1 MFLKCLFYAFQ
12 FLGTAP
18 ITIKALGTKKNK
30 ACHFLFVSS
39 RLGILHNCILLCIS
53 LPTIYLMIEDILAR
67 SFLRKKTNL
76 ELVIDGVCAIYVVV
90 PAFAFLLKIS
100 ISAEKAIMIINKLNV
115 IYQKR
120 KIEFKKESPPVL
132 LLRPVKIIV
141 FTNVVPLIIG
151 CFVSGQHHI
160 SNLLPLP
167 SFLTYQMT
175 FMQYT
180 LILKLLHY
188 LYQSTN
194 TELQSVLRS
203 KVPIFIV
210 HNRFLGIDSQRISNK
225 IELLR
230 EIHVLLCHL
239 SKEVSDFYALPMFF
253 CISNKFLILVQYFYY
268 AAAILSDKQE
278 TATQYE
284 ILILT
289 IWFTIVEA
297 LSLVVLARVAGLVV
311 KESRRTGEI
320 VGGLIAECPN
330 KLILKQL
337 NGFFC
342 HLLLVQVD
350 FNVYNL
356 YQINEP
362 LLTSFTSY
370 ITTYIVIL
378 LQFKGISCPSDST
391 DHTENVSTPP
401 SVN

>member
-1 MFLKCLFYAFQ
+1 
-12 FLGTAP
+12 
-18 ITIKALGTKKNK
+18 
-30 ACHFLFVSS
+30 
-39 RLGILHNCILLCIS
+39 
-53 LPTIYLMIEDILAR
+53 
-67 SFLRKKTNL
+67 
-76 ELVIDGVCAIYVVV
+76 
-90 PAFAFLLKIS
+90 
-100 ISAEKAIMIINKLNV
+100 
-115 IYQKR
+115 
-120 KIEFKKESPPVL
+120 
-132 LLRPVKIIV
+132 
-141 FTNVVPLIIG
+141 
-151 CFVSGQHHI
+151 
-160 SNLLPLP
+160 
-167 SFLTYQMT
+167 MT

-230 EIHVLLCHL
+230 EIH
-239 SKEVSDFYALPMFF
+239 
-253 CISNKFLILVQYFYY
+253 YFYY

-362 LLTSFTSY
+362 LLTSMTIIQYTLILKLLHYLYQSTNTELQSVLTSKVPISIVQNRLLGMDTQRVSTKIELLPTVLSHKQDTTGQYEIILHCMSFSTVEALSIVYLTRAAGLVVTESKRTGEIVSQLIVDCPNKLVLKQLNGFFSYLLQVQVDFSVFNLYQINESLLTSITSY
-370 ITTYIVIL
+370 ITTYMVIL
-378 LQFKGISCPSDST
+378 LQFKETSCRSGST
-391 DHTENVSTPP
+391 EHTENMSTPP
-401 SVN
+401 SVD